1 MLIHMWEGRNSMSL
15 FSSNGK
21 NGQPHSAPA
30 CSSVPGLS
38 IIAADLRV
46 EGELRSTGVVRI
58 EGTVIGN
65 LQIDGQVIVADGG
78 LVEGDIDANESVIAG
93 EVRGS
98 IVSSERIELRA
109 TAMVRGNLSAPKL
122 AVQEGGVVEGRLR
135 VGKQAPMPQQ
145 KNQFGRGKLRA
156 IRPARQLR
164 TAAAVV

>member
-1 MLIHMWEGRNSMSL
+1 MSL

-21 NGQPHSAPA
+21 NGQSQSAPA
-30 CSSVPGLS
+30 CSNSPGLS
-38 IIAADLRV
+38 IIAADMRV
-46 EGELRSTGVVRI
+46 EGQLHSTGMVRI
-58 EGTVIGN
+58 EGTVMGN
-65 LQIDGQVIVADGG
+65 LQVDGQVIVADGG

-135 VGKQAPMPQQ
+135 VGKQPPVPQQ
-145 KNQFGRGKLRA
+145 KDQPERVKVRA
-156 IRPARQLR
+156 IRPARQLQ
-164 TAAAVV
+164 TAVAVG

>member
-1 MLIHMWEGRNSMSL
+1 MLIYEREGRNSVSL

-21 NGQPHSAPA
+21 NGQSQSAPA
-30 CSSVPGLS
+30 CQSFPGLS

-46 EGELRSTGVVRI
+46 EGQLRSTGIVRI

-109 TAMVRGNLSAPKL
+109 TAMVRGNLSAPRL

-135 VGKQAPMPQQ
+135 VGKQPPMPRQ
-145 KNQFGRGKLRA
+145 KKQPGRVKLRA
-156 IRPARQLR
+156 IRPARQLH
-164 TAAAVV
+164 TAVAVG